1 MRAGY
6 HSGNVLQC
14 PVPVKLAVY
23 QQFLSH
29 GKSDLHKGLLTA
41 TVQRPLGSYCV
52 LTVDNIY
59 QGLLCLQNFLHPSTH
74 I

>member
-14 PVPVKLAVY
+14 PVPVKLTAMY

-29 GKSDLHKGLLTA
+29 DKSDLPGLHN
-41 TVQRPLGSYCV
+41 CV
-52 LTVDNIY
+52 VGVALFLRYGVPSVTFFEIY
-59 QGLLCLQNFLHPSTH
+59 KL
-74 I
+74 

>member
-14 PVPVKLAVY
+14 PVPVKLTVY

-29 GKSDLHKGLLTA
+29 DKSDLPGLHNCVVGVALF
-41 TVQRPLGSYCV
+41 LSYGV
-52 LTVDNIY
+52 PSVTK
-59 QGLLCLQNFLHPSTH
+59 LCF
-74 I
+74 